1 LRELVL
7 LRVFAA
13 RFGVLGFLGKAGWE
27 GAEVLCRRVWRQKTC
42 NWHIIRVIGP
52 VDRLCG
58 LWGRLRA
65 FAWGWR
71 ASVGV
76 SGARQRG

>member
-1 LRELVL
+1 MY
-7 LRVFAA
+7 
-13 RFGVLGFLGKAGWE
+13 LGFLGKAGRE
-27 GAEVLCRRVWRQKTC
+27 GAEVLCRRVWRQKTY
-42 NWHIIRVIGP
+42 NWHIIRGIGS

-58 LWGRLRA
+58 LSGRLMG
-65 FAWGWR
+65 FICGWR